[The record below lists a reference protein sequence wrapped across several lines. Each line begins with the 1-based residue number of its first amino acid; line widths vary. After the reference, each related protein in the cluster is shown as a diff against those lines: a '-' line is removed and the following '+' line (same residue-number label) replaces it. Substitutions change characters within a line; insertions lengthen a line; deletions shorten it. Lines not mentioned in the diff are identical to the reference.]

1 MESPDLMPANIHP
14 FFDKITNTYSY
25 ILADPISKTCAVIDA
40 VKEFDYSSGRTNTG
54 LVDRIIQTIEKE
66 EYHLNW
72 ILETHIH
79 ADHLSAAP
87 DLKKRLGG
95 RVGIGGRIV
104 DVQNIFKEIFNAED
118 GFKPD
123 GRQFDHL
130 FGDGE
135 TFAIG
140 ALQGK
145 VLHTPGHTPA
155 CICYCIEDMVFV
167 GDTIFMPDVGTARAD
182 FPGGDAHVLYKSIHK
197 LLSLPPATR
206 MFICHDYPPAGR
218 ESRYE
223 TSVEE
228 QRLANMHVRDGIS
241 EDEFVAM
248 RTARDAT
255 LSLPTLMI
263 PSVQVNMRGGHLP
276 PVEKNGVRYIKVPLD
291 LL

>member
-1 MESPDLMPANIHP
+1 MPANIHP
-14 FFDKITNTYSY
+14 FFDEITSTYSY
-25 ILADPISKTCAVIDA
+25 ILADTINKTCAVIDA

-54 LVDRIIQTIEKE
+54 LIDRIIQTIEEE
-66 EYHLNW
+66 EYQLDW

-95 RVGIGGRIV
+95 RVGIGDRIV
-104 DVQNIFKEIFNAED
+104 DVQNIFMEIFNAED

-130 FGDGE
+130 FKDGE
-135 TFAIG
+135 TFTIG

-155 CICYCIEDMVFV
+155 CICYHIEDMVFV

-182 FPGGDAHVLYKSIHK
+182 FPGGDAHILYKSIHK
-197 LLSLPPATR
+197 LLNLPLATR
-206 MFICHDYPPAGR
+206 MFICHDYPPEGR

-228 QRLANMHVRDGIS
+228 QRLNNMHVRNGIS
-241 EDEFVAM
+241 ENEFVSM

-263 PSVQVNMRGGHLP
+263 PSVQVNMRGGNLP

>member
-1 MESPDLMPANIHP
+1 MSARVHP
-14 FFDKITNTYSY
+14 FFDDTTCTYSY
-25 ILADPISKTCAVIDA
+25 ILADPVNRICAVIDA
-40 VKEFDYSSGRTNTG
+40 VKEFDYSSGRTDTR
-54 LVDRIIQTIEKE
+54 LVDRVVSTIEDE
-66 EYHLNW
+66 RYQLEW

-95 RVGIGGRIV
+95 RVGIGEKII
-104 DVQNIFKEIFNAED
+104 DVQSIFREIFNTEE

-130 FGDGE
+130 FKDGE
-135 TFAIG
+135 SFAIG
-140 ALQGK
+140 ELQGK
-145 VLHTPGHTPA
+145 IIHTPGHTPA
-155 CICYCIEDMVFV
+155 CICYHIEDMVFV

-182 FPGGDAHVLYKSIHK
+182 FPGGDAHLLYASIRN

-206 MFICHDYPPAGR
+206 LFICHDYPPEGR
-218 ESRYE
+218 EVRYE
-223 TSVEE
+223 TTVKE
-228 QRLANMHVRDGIS
+228 QRESNMHVRDGIS
-241 EDEFVAM
+241 ENEFVSM
-248 RTARDAT
+248 RKTRDAG
-255 LSLPTLMI
+255 LDLPTLMI

>member
-1 MESPDLMPANIHP
+1 MTAKLHP
-14 FFDKITNTYSY
+14 FFDLITNTYSY
-25 ILADPISKTCAVIDA
+25 ILADSLSGSCTVIDA
-40 VKEFDYSSGRTNTG
+40 VKEFDYSSGRTNTS
-54 LVDRIIQTIEKE
+54 LIDEIVETIKREH
-66 EYHLNW
+66 YQLDW

-95 RVGIGGRIV
+95 RVGIGEKIV
-104 DVQNIFKEIFNAED
+104 DVQSIFKDIFNAED

-130 FGDGE
+130 FKDGE
-135 TFAIG
+135 NFKIG
-140 ALQGK
+140 KLEGK

-182 FPGGDAHVLYKSIHK
+182 FPGGDAHALYLSIKK
-197 LLSLPPATR
+197 LLSLPAATR
-206 MFICHDYPPAGR
+206 MFICHDYPPEGR
-218 ESRYE
+218 NVRYE
-223 TSVEE
+223 TTVKE
-228 QRLANMHVRDGIS
+228 QSMHNMHVRAGIT

-248 RTARDAT
+248 REARDAT
-255 LSLPTLMI
+255 LDMPTLMI
-263 PSVQVNMRGGHLP
+263 PSVQINMRGGNMP